1 MDDVFAE
8 LFFEQKNMQKI
19 GVVEILPQ
27 KTLLLKGGGVGRV
40 LCGVAPA
47 CVMCNQWALLLIVVR
62 LVQSRKWLLE

>member
-1 MDDVFAE
+1 MYDVFAE

-47 CVMCNQWALLLIVVR
+47 CVMCN
-62 LVQSRKWLLE
+62 